1 MNENQSI
8 KKSIYRKIRYML
20 LQRGFNGI
28 TASQRKLPN
37 FLVIG
42 GKRCGT
48 TTLFEFLRQHPRISN
63 PIFGHMGFF
72 DDNFRLGINYYKS
85 FFPIKTKKYEYARL

>member
-1 MNENQSI
+1 MSNNKGSY
-8 KKSIYRKIRYML
+8 KKSLYRKIRYTL
-20 LQRGFNGI
+20 IQRNLNGV
-28 TASQRKLPN
+28 TASLRKLPD

-63 PIFGHMGFF
+63 PIFDHMGFF

-85 FFPIKTKKYEYARL
+85 FFPLKNYFLYR

>member
-1 MNENQSI
+1 
-8 KKSIYRKIRYML
+8 ML

-63 PIFGHMGFF
+63 PIFDHMGFF

-85 FFPIKTKKYEYARL
+85 FFPIKTDTEWGNPNLKNIDNVTAIPI